1 MVHISILI
9 YFATKMSKT
18 FQYGCYN
25 PFYFVGINKKMERVH
40 KHSNGKYFCDTMHI
54 AHMIYGLNLD
64 L

>member
-1 MVHISILI
+1 
-9 YFATKMSKT
+9 MSKT